1 VQILRLKQLEH
12 IKSEV
17 RLLSRLSHPF
27 IVNLLGHTQDARR
40 VYLLFE
46 YVPGGELFSL
56 LRRSSHFAP
65 SQAAFYAGEIVL
77 ALGYLHGLGVAYRD
91 LKPENLL
98 LDAAGHVKL
107 ADFGFAKELGSER
120 TFTLCGTPEYLA
132 PEIIQSRGH
141 DRGVDW
147 WATGIL
153 VFEMLAG
160 YPPFFD
166 DAGPLAIYA
175 KVLAGRIR
183 FPGHFAPEARDLVRR
198 LLSADRTQRL
208 GCMRGGVADI
218 MAHAWFADFSWEMAA
233 ARALAPPYVPP
244 LRGAADTSNFDKY
257 PESDDEKDAAAAAA
271 AAARDPAR
279 AAADAA
285 LFADFDAL

>member
-1 VQILRLKQLEH
+1 M
-12 IKSEV
+12 

-27 IVNLLGHTQDARR
+27 IVNMLGHAQDARR

-46 YVPGGELFSL
+46 FVPGGELFSL
-56 LRRSSHFAP
+56 LRRSAHFAP
-65 SQAAFYAGEIVL
+65 PQAAFYAGEIVL
-77 ALGYLHGLGVAYRD
+77 ALGYLHALGVAYRD

-107 ADFGFAKELGSER
+107 ADFGFAKAIGGER

-147 WATGIL
+147 WALGIL

-166 DAGPLAIYA
+166 EAGPLAIYA
-175 KVLAGRIR
+175 KVLAGRVR
-183 FPGHFAPEARDLVRR
+183 YPSHFAPEAKDLVRR
-198 LLSADRTQRL
+198 LLAADRTQRL
-208 GCMRGGVADI
+208 GCMRGGIADI
-218 MAHAWFADFSWEMAA
+218 TAHAWFAGFDWEAA
-233 ARALAPPYVPP
+233 AVRALVPPHVPP
-244 LRGAADTSNFDKY
+244 LRSTDDTSNFDKY
-257 PESDDEKDAAAAAA
+257 AESDDEAAAAVAMA

-279 AAADAA
+279 DAAEAA
-285 LFADFDAL
+285 LFAAFDDL